1 MSSGAVDTSERSGNG
16 SGFTGQRSP
25 TAKMNVWREARFP
38 RAPSGDLPQN
48 AGLSVIRVDIDRHKV
63 AVLRIIKFW

>member
-1 MSSGAVDTSERSGNG
+1 MNSGAVDTSERSGNG

-38 RAPSGDLPQN
+38 RAPRARNRPGANIHLTTRLTGTYGT
-48 AGLSVIRVDIDRHKV
+48 AFLC
-63 AVLRIIKFW
+63 